1 MLFYPSS
8 IFWKPLRVL
17 LFLLLF
23 YSSSFESCLRGNM
36 IIHPSILSHFSC
48 VQLSATLWT
57 KACQAS
63 LSMGFSMQEYWS
75 GLPCPRP
82 GDLPHPGIK
91 PASLTSPALAGRL
104 FTTSAAWETHSFNY
118 VKVKPV
124 CIKCVQTLPGELFV
138 TSYNKIYFLIKRV
151 VLATWK

>member
-75 GLPCPRP
+75 GLPYPP
-82 GDLPHPGIK
+82 
-91 PASLTSPALAGRL
+91 
-104 FTTSAAWETHSFNY
+104 
-118 VKVKPV
+118 
-124 CIKCVQTLPGELFV
+124 PGESSCQSRRPRFDLWFE
-138 TSYNKIYFLIKRV
+138 KIPWRRKWQPTPVFLHGKFHGQRSLVGCRPQSCKRV
-151 VLATWK
+151 GHN